1 MFNHYVIRVDVAPT
15 AREECLFS
23 RVSEEHKHRSLSEDV
38 SVFTPTLHRLCCL
51 CVCLCVF
58 TICARYSVS
67 SKDSPRCVSKD
78 WETDWKRGGTEGGGR
93 GMGRKGG
100 CVREIAMKAVDRQ
113 AKLFLQQNITRLV
126 FPK

>member
-58 TICARYSVS
+58 TVCARYSVS

-78 WETDWKRGGTEGGGR
+78 WETDWKRGGTEGGGGGWRER
-93 GMGRKGG
+93 G
-100 CVREIAMKAVDRQ
+100 VV
-113 AKLFLQQNITRLV
+113 
-126 FPK
+126 